1 LPEDRELLAAMVRTL
16 LAERN
21 HEKQRA
27 EAQAHRAEELQVE
40 LLRLQLELE
49 RFKKWYY
56 GARADRL
63 QSSDELSQLLLN
75 FAEQLEQ
82 KPIHPDDLPPQ
93 AEQEQQQRRVKRRR
107 GRRHLANFENL
118 PVTTRVYELSAE
130 QRACPCCGQTRHEIG
145 ADESWQVEYLPGHFE
160 RIHHVRKKYACA
172 GCEGKG
178 EHPRMEARPS
188 QRRLSTRA
196 WPDLGYWLTS

>member
-1 LPEDRELLAAMVRTL
+1 MVRTL

-63 QSSDELSQLLLN
+63 
-75 FAEQLEQ
+75 
-82 KPIHPDDLPPQ
+82 
-93 AEQEQQQRRVKRRR
+93 
-107 GRRHLANFENL
+107 
-118 PVTTRVYELSAE
+118 
-130 QRACPCCGQTRHEIG
+130 
-145 ADESWQVEYLPGHFE
+145 
-160 RIHHVRKKYACA
+160 
-172 GCEGKG
+172 
-178 EHPRMEARPS
+178 
-188 QRRLSTRA
+188 
-196 WPDLGYWLTS
+196 